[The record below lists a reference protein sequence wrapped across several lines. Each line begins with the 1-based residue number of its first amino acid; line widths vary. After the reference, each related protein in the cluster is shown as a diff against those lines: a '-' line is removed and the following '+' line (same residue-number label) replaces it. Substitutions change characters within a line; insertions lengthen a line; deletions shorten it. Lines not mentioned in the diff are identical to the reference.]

1 MSSQQARSP
10 LNVHLQHLAYL
21 REVERGP
28 TWAAAARRLNVSQP
42 ALSQAMAELER
53 RLGLTLF
60 ERAGRTRRLTDDG
73 RAAALFAREMLVRA
87 EEFAATLEQRRHGAG
102 GILRVGMIDAGSLYL
117 LPEAMRRFRDDF
129 PDVDLRLT
137 VAPSAQLEAALL
149 RFDIDLAFVIDDD
162 DPRPEIA
169 RDAIADEPLY
179 MYAPPGSRADASRA
193 DWVLYPPGSHTRD
206 RIDEG
211 LALRSITPRVRLE
224 SGNPQVLRQMVALG
238 FGWSVLPAAV
248 AEAPPHPLRRK
259 RGGAVAVRTLCVARR
274 KHAAPDARVDSFLA
288 LARRLR

>member
-1 MSSQQARSP
+1 MATSDAGSP
-10 LNVHLQHLAYL
+10 LNLHLQHLAYL

-28 TWAAAARRLNVSQP
+28 TWAEAARRLNVSQP

-53 RLGLTLF
+53 RLDLTLF

-73 RAAALFAREMLVRA
+73 RATALFAREMLVRA
-87 EEFAATLEQRRHGAG
+87 EEFAASLEQRRRGAG
-102 GILRVGMIDAGSLYL
+102 GTLRVGMIDAGSLYL
-117 LPEAMRRFRDDF
+117 LPEAMRRFRDDY

-137 VAPSAQLEAALL
+137 VAPSAQLEDALL

-169 RDAIADEPLY
+169 RETIADEPLY
-179 MYAPPGSRADASRA
+179 MYAPPGTRGVAGRA

-259 RGGAVAVRTLCVARR
+259 RGGPVAVRTLCVARR
-274 KHAAPDARVDSFLA
+274 KNAAPDARVDSFLA